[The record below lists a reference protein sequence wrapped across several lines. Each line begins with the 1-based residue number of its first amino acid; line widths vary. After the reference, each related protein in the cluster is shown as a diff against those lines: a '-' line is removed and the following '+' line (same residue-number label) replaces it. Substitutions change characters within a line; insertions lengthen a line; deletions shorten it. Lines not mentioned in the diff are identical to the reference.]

1 MKMQVSLKRLV
12 AKKEIRQVIKHLMQV
27 IETPIAIQDRE
38 GICLLG
44 DSLLEYSVRCSIALE
59 GEEIGAVVGLR
70 KVEAIATFLSYAAQ
84 QELERKELARET
96 LEKYKEINLLYNTAE
111 RLSANLELQDITKVI
126 IEEARK
132 LIKATSYSVMLL
144 DIPTQR
150 LKIVS
155 YLAKNP
161 EPQFSFRLGEGIAG
175 HVAQTGRAE
184 IVNDVSLDPRYIAGP
199 NPVTSLICAPIKMK
213 DSILGAINV
222 SSTDPQQYT
231 AADLKLIQTL
241 ASQAAVAIE
250 NAILHEQK
258 LTEARIKGNLER
270 YLSSQVV
277 EAIWESK
284 GNISLN
290 PTKRSI
296 AILFSDIRDF
306 TTKCEELNPE
316 ILVEYLNEYLTQMVD
331 VIFDYQGTVNKFV
344 GDMIVALFGAPETM
358 LDAEAKAIAT
368 AIDMQ
373 RRIDMISIP
382 WIRENFRTGIGIN
395 TGPAIVGNIG
405 SPRHMDY
412 TAIGDEVNIASRLQS
427 LAKGGQILVSRR
439 VYDATEHLFEFREVG
454 ATQVKGKKQ
463 PIEVFEVL
471 YS

>member
-12 AKKEIRQVIKHLMQV
+12 AKKEVRQVIDSLMQE
-27 IETPIAIQDRE
+27 IETPIAIQDE
-38 GICLLG
+38 GGRLLVG
-44 DSLLEYSVRCSIALE
+44 EAVVETAERYPIALRE
-59 GEEIGAVVGLR
+59 QDLGWVLGSE
-70 KVEAIATFLSYAAQ
+70 KVEAIAIFLQYAAQ
-84 QELERKELARET
+84 RELESKELARET
-96 LEKYKEINLLYNTAE
+96 LEKYKEINLLYNIAE
-111 RLSANLELQDITKVI
+111 RLSANLELQDVTKLI

-132 LIKATSYSVMLL
+132 LIEATSYSVMLI

-155 YLAKNP
+155 YLAKNI

-184 IVNDVSLDPRYIAGP
+184 IINDVSLDPRYVAGP

-222 SSTDPQQYT
+222 SSAQPQQYT
-231 AADLKLIQTL
+231 AADLKLINTL

-250 NAILHEQK
+250 NAMLHKQK

-277 EAIWESK
+277 EAILESN
-284 GNISLN
+284 GNISLH
-290 PTKRSI
+290 PTKRNI

-306 TTKCEELNPE
+306 TTKCEELKPE

-373 RRIDMISIP
+373 TRIDTISVP
-382 WIRENFRTGIGIN
+382 WIRDNFRTGIGIN
-395 TGPAIVGNIG
+395 TGAAIVGNIG

-454 ATQVKGKKQ
+454 ATQVKGKRQ